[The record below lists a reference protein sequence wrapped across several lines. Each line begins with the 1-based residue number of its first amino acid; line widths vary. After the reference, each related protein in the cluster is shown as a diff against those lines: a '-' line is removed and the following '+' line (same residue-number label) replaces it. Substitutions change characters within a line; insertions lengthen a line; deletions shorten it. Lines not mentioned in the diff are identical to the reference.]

1 MVNVPSLFFIFST
14 GSDQNTRHNAANNIV
29 TFGNNS
35 ACSCDVHASR
45 NFSSHHA
52 PPHRLHHLPPE
63 NVLISISWW
72 LVENP
77 MLGGVLRVCRL
88 KLPTST
94 TEPTG
99 ALTRGIKHLQHMVP
113 MSIAT
118 AALVLEEKLPS
129 MTTSSRRGDARRS
142 GIDCNCSL
150 CGFVDTKHWSDDDL
164 TEAEKV
170 LFAGINAST
179 VPVSSLLGASQ
190 SVTFGQ
196 RASDTAKVTE
206 KRDRPKKKEARRDS
220 DPNIQLLAGASSA
233 AAGPSTGGAAPEKK
247 QKTSHEILYFNS
259 QLSEGTHEP
268 PSHETSFSG
277 SSFDVDAEDNG
288 AVSEEEET
296 SFVDLTEEAD
306 GDDVDGSGQS
316 LKTSRSSAAAVSK
329 VPRPARASAASAAS
343 HATSAAANASEPST
357 VKELRQELDRI
368 RVENRR
374 LKDDTDL
381 TMRKADRRFEMEMA
395 ARRFWKQEKNKLE
408 GAIAQLQKQ
417 AQYLAAERDK
427 IKRVHTLLQN
437 VLETASESLQYTDD
451 VMDATLQGRAAR
463 TAIPVDS
470 EALQSPAARLQSD
483 LTEVA
488 QAGAASN
495 KARSSS
501 GENRRS
507 RADGTSSAE
516 ANFGRKPFFCII
528 CMDHT
533 ARVAIQPCGHIC
545 FCPEHAQEVDRRRHD
560 HNHSKCPL
568 CQAKITSFLTL
579 QGIDN

>member
-1 MVNVPSLFFIFST
+1 M
-14 GSDQNTRHNAANNIV
+14 RHNAANSIV
-29 TFGNNS
+29 TFGHNT
-35 ACSCDVHASR
+35 ACSCDVHTSRTFASKPV
-45 NFSSHHA
+45 

-88 KLPTST
+88 KLPAAV
-94 TEPTG
+94 TEPAV
-99 ALTRGIKHLQHMVP
+99 ALTRGTKHLQHVVP
-113 MSIAT
+113 LSIAT

-129 MTTSSRRGDARRS
+129 TATSSRRGDTRRS
-142 GIDCNCSL
+142 GADCNCAL
-150 CGFVDTKHWSDDDL
+150 CGYIDTKHWSDDDL
-164 TEAEKV
+164 TEAEKL
-170 LFAGINAST
+170 LFAGINTST
-179 VPVSSLLGASQ
+179 VPASSHLGGSQ
-190 SVTFGQ
+190 SGTFGH
-196 RASDTAKVTE
+196 RPAETAAKTAE
-206 KRDRPKKKEARRDS
+206 KRERPKKKEVRRDS
-220 DPNIQLLAGASSA
+220 DPNMQLLAGASSETTK
-233 AAGPSTGGAAPEKK
+233 PTTGSAAPLEKK
-247 QKTSHEILYFNS
+247 QKTSHEQVHVNS
-259 QLSEGTHEP
+259 QLSEGAHEP

-277 SSFDVDAEDNG
+277 SSFDVDAEDHG
-288 AVSEEEET
+288 AASEEDT

-306 GDDVDGSGQS
+306 GEEDGVSGQG
-316 LKTSRSSAAAVSK
+316 LKESRGGVSAAISSKASVVS
-329 VPRPARASAASAAS
+329 RLARASTATAAS
-343 HATSAAANASEPST
+343 HATSAVANTSEPST

-417 AQYLAAERDK
+417 AQYFAAERDK
-427 IKRVHTLLQN
+427 VKRVHTLLQN

-451 VMDATLQGRAAR
+451 VLDGSLQGRAAR
-463 TAIPVDS
+463 TAIPVDA
-470 EALQSPAARLQSD
+470 EALLSPAARLQSD
-483 LTEVA
+483 LSEVA
-488 QAGAASN
+488 QAGASTN
-495 KARSSS
+495 KAHHAR

-507 RADGTSSAE
+507 RADGASSTE